1 MSFFCGDRDQLPF
14 PINTDDRNRPEGNQI
29 DSGHEF
35 SSECWQKLPVP
46 PEQVNQGGCNCKVE
60 HVIGGRQGTFTK

>member
-1 MSFFCGDRDQLPF
+1 M
-14 PINTDDRNRPEGNQI
+14 
-29 DSGHEF
+29 
-35 SSECWQKLPVP
+35 SSEKVWPAMARAFEQKTGDLA